1 MECTTVMSTVHEL
14 TVSTL
19 KEAMNVFVNQAT

>member
-1 MECTTVMSTVHEL
+1 MECTTVMTVHEL